1 MLHCDEV
8 RTGTSSEFCVHMSR
22 QFTITKWLLGGTVV
36 LVVVA
41 GVVFF
46 LLDKEPASEEVSEPE
61 PGPVPMVDLGG
72 LDSRD
77 YATRFRA
84 ALELV
89 RSENGDVETLL
100 TKIERQVPESS
111 PARTTVDFIRWSR
124 SGEPLPPPSQREG
137 RRPNILLIS
146 IDTLRADHLGCYGY
160 SRPTSPNIDK
170 LAERGVLFE
179 NAFSPTSW
187 TLPGHMS
194 IFTSLYPSFH
204 KLEARRGGLHLDSS
218 EITIAELLKATGYRT
233 ASFVNHPYLAARWG
247 FDQGFD
253 IYFRHPTIVRAAEQ
267 TETVTHW
274 LEWHVFHQRRD
285 LEPAEFFLFVHF
297 MDPHETYNAPQPFRD
312 RYTEHYQGPL
322 QPEDH
327 LVTLFTKKDFESEA
341 DYRYTLALYDGDISY
356 VDDQIGRLLNV
367 LGNLDVL
374 DSTIIVLTSDHG
386 EEFKDHGSMGHK
398 TTVYA
403 EQLHVP
409 LIIVYPP
416 RITAGQRI
424 SSQASLVDIYPTL
437 AGLVGEEVPA
447 QTQGTDLG
455 VFWTDAAKPEQDRA
469 DPRHAPESGPL
480 FAELG
485 PLGRPWEG
493 TPPKRAIRTEKYR
506 LIWNQNRDV
515 KELFDISVDPREQRD
530 LYASMRSSPKVRR
543 LERQLKA
550 FIEAGAAYKPGA
562 PDQNKIEID
571 RKTQEQLRALG
582 YAD

>member
-1 MLHCDEV
+1 MLFE
-8 RTGTSSEFCVHMSR
+8 
-22 QFTITKWLLGGTVV
+22 QFLTPTLERFLPFYVKIEQHYIRADGIAKKGLEWIDTIRDRKRP
-36 LVVVA
+36 
-41 GVVFF
+41 FF
-46 LLDKEPASEEVSEPE
+46 LML
-61 PGPVPMVDLGG
+61 
-72 LDSRD
+72 
-77 YATRFRA
+77 
-84 ALELV
+84 
-89 RSENGDVETLL
+89 
-100 TKIERQVPESS
+100 
-111 PARTTVDFIRWSR
+111 
-124 SGEPLPPPSQREG
+124 
-137 RRPNILLIS
+137 
-146 IDTLRADHLGCYGY
+146 
-160 SRPTSPNIDK
+160 
-170 LAERGVLFE
+170 
-179 NAFSPTSW
+179 
-187 TLPGHMS
+187 
-194 IFTSLYPSFH
+194 
-204 KLEARRGGLHLDSS
+204 
-218 EITIAELLKATGYRT
+218 
-233 ASFVNHPYLAARWG
+233 
-247 FDQGFD
+247 
-253 IYFRHPTIVRAAEQ
+253 
-267 TETVTHW
+267 
-274 LEWHVFHQRRD
+274 
-285 LEPAEFFLFVHF
+285 HF
-297 MDPHETYNAPQPFRD
+297 MDPHDPYMRGQLEGRGYVHHRLKSYSREEFVDKLIDA
-312 RYTEHYQGPL
+312 Y
-322 QPEDH
+322 
-327 LVTLFTKKDFESEA
+327 V
-341 DYRYTLALYDGDISY
+341 GDI
-356 VDDQIGRLLNV
+356 DFMDTHIGAF
-367 LGNLDVL
+367 LDGIRHRGL
-374 DSTIIVLTSDHG
+374 YEDALIVLTSDHG